1 MKFSRHVE
9 NLIANLR
16 GLPEKYGRSRP
27 RPVAQLDDLLEA
39 VLDRYRVGQ
48 PTPEQRIIENWKSVV
63 GERTA
68 HRCRPERIDRQ
79 NRLVIAA
86 ANSVIKQELLFQK
99 RVIIQR
105 IQALPDCRHIRDI
118 TVSG

>member
-1 MKFSRHVE
+1 MQFGRHVE

-16 GLPEKYGRSRP
+16 GLPEDYGRSRP
-27 RPVAQLDDLLEA
+27 RPAMQIDNLLEV
-39 VLDRYRVGQ
+39 VLERYRIGC
-48 PTPEQRIIENWKSVV
+48 PTPEERIIEHWREVV

-79 NRLVIAA
+79 NRLVILA

-99 RVIIQR
+99 RAILKR
-105 IQALPDCRHIRDI
+105 IQSLPDCRHISDI
-118 TVSG
+118 ILSG

>member
-16 GLPEKYGRSRP
+16 GLPEQYGRSRP
-27 RPVAQLDDLLEA
+27 RPATQLDTLLET
-39 VLDRYRVGQ
+39 VLERYRVGE
-48 PTPEQRIIENWKSVV
+48 PTPEQRIIENWKQVV

-79 NRLVIAA
+79 NRLVIVA
-86 ANSVIKQELLFQK
+86 ANSVIKQELLFGK
-99 RVIIQR
+99 RAILMR
-105 IQALPDCRHIRDI
+105 IRALPDCGHISDI

>member
-1 MKFSRHVE
+1 MKFGRHVE

-16 GLPEKYGRSRP
+16 GLPEIYGRSRP
-27 RPVAQLDDLLEA
+27 RPTTQIDDLLEG
-39 VLDRYRVGQ
+39 LIERYNIGQ
-48 PTPEQRIIENWKSVV
+48 PAPEQRIMEHWRMVV

-79 NRLVIAA
+79 QRLIILA

-99 RVIIQR
+99 KAILKR
-105 IQALPDCRHIRDI
+105 IHSLPDCGHISDI